1 MYKIIEIMYKI
12 IEFPDKSISIL
23 VNNIVSVKIIA
34 NNIEIRTSDG
44 YPISFRV
51 AGDVNKLYN
60 DIKTFILNTEEN
72 LMQIK

>member
-1 MYKIIEIMYKI
+1 MYKI

-51 AGDVNKLYN
+51 TGDVNKLYN

>member
-12 IEFPDKSISIL
+12 IELPDKNISIL

-51 AGDVNKLYN
+51 TGDVNKLYN
-60 DIKTFILNTEEN
+60 NIKTFILNTKEN